1 MKFPERVTDPE
12 EQQRGRN
19 WRWLTVLLALAVSV
33 TIAFSQRPPVR
44 IRFARGADSV
54 MLEGSVMRGERDRY
68 LVKARARQVMTVSLT
83 SAEDNAVFQI
93 YRPGGR
99 KTLAGAGEGE
109 DARTWSGKLPMSGDY
124 LIVVGGTRGNASYKL
139 EVKIR

>member
-1 MKFPERVTDPE
+1 MKFPERVTDRE
-12 EQQRGRN
+12 KLQRGRS
-19 WRWLTVLLALAVSV
+19 WLTVLILALSV
-33 TIAFSQRPPVR
+33 TAASASSQGLTSR

-54 MLEGSVMRGERDRY
+54 VLEGSVMRGERDRY

-83 SAEDNAVFQI
+83 SAENNAVFQI

-109 DARTWSGKLPMSGDY
+109 DAVTWSGKLPVSGDY
-124 LIVVGGTRGNASYKL
+124 QIVVGGTRGNASYKL